1 MIIDLSTI
9 IITVIF
15 IVAIFGPIAYLIWK
29 GQTRTHKSI
38 KVLRTVEK
46 EQSIKCSVHDSWSDK
61 AIGIDPD
68 NKKLIFVD
76 TQSSPV
82 NWKLIDLK
90 KVSISKLVDNGEIIQ
105 LNVSQSSI
113 SGLQID
119 VLPFFNIDS
128 DDPVERGFHLVLA
141 KKWVALIDKNIT
153 KHEKSPRR
161 AA

>member
-9 IITVIF
+9 IITAIF

-29 GQTRTHKSI
+29 GQNRTHKSI

-141 KKWVALIDKNIT
+141 KKWAALIDKNIT